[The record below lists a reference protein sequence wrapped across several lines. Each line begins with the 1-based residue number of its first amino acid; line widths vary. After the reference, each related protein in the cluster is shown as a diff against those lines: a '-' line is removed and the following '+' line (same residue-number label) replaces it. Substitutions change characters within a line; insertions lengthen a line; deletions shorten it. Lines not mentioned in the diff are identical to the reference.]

1 MFASQ
6 PRTSTAPVATAAT
19 WWRDLLVLTLIL
31 GSLFGWGLG
40 QRAFWQ
46 PDEGRYVE
54 IPREMTVTG
63 DYVTP
68 RLNGV
73 KYFEKPV
80 LFYWLQAGAIK
91 VFGISEWAMRLWP
104 ATFAL
109 FGCLAVYVAGRKLY
123 DRRTGLLAAV
133 LLATAPLYFFLGR
146 AITLDMALSALLT
159 VALLAFLLGAREP
172 PGSARRNYFWIFYAC
187 AALATLTKGLIGMVI
202 PAMVIGVWILIL
214 NEWRLLKSIY
224 LPSGLVLF
232 LLIAAPWHIAAAR
245 ANPEFAHFYFIHEH
259 FQRYL
264 TKVHGRFQPAWF
276 FIPVL
281 LAGFYPWTAY
291 LAQSVVKHWPVSW
304 RARHEYR
311 EGLFLLLWAG
321 LVFVF
326 FSFSDSKLVPYI
338 LPILPPLALLTARY
352 LSQQWEAPS
361 SAGLR
366 AGTWALLALGLAL
379 TLALI
384 FIPESTP
391 DRPRVAEYARMFGGY
406 AWVILGSLL
415 ATALV
420 PFAIGFLRRPLWT
433 VMAMALTT
441 VVFLGAV
448 DRGLVFL
455 DHKRSVKELALV
467 LKPLLKDGDDVMTYQ
482 EYYQD
487 LPVYL
492 ERRIT
497 VVDWKGEL
505 RFGIEV
511 EDVSGWMID
520 KPAFWRR
527 WDGPHRAYLLTGQG
541 NYDKLRAE
549 GRGQFHLLAQTGSN
563 VLLTNRTDKP

>member
-1 MFASQ
+1 M
-6 PRTSTAPVATAAT
+6 
-19 WWRDLLVLTLIL
+19 LLLTLIL
-31 GSLFGWGLG
+31 GLLFGWGLG
-40 QRAFWQ
+40 QRALWH

-54 IPREMTVTG
+54 IPREMTVSG

-91 VFGISEWAMRLWP
+91 VFGLKEWAMRLWP
-104 ATFAL
+104 AAFAL
-109 FGCLAVYVAGRKLY
+109 IGCLAVYVAGRKLY
-123 DRRTGLLAAV
+123 DRRTGLIAAAV
-133 LLATAPLYFFLGR
+133 LATTPLHYFLGR
-146 AITLDMALSALLT
+146 AITLDMAVSALLT
-159 VALLAFLLGAREP
+159 VALFAFLLGTREP
-172 PGSARRNYFWIFYAC
+172 PGRARRNYFWTFYAC
-187 AALATLTKGLIGMVI
+187 AALATLAKGLIGMVI
-202 PAMVIGVWILIL
+202 PALVIGAWILIL

-245 ANPEFAHFYFIHEH
+245 ANPEFAQFYFIHEH

-264 TKVHGRFQPAWF
+264 TKVHDRYQPAWF

-291 LAQSVVKHWPVSW
+291 LTQAVVKSWPVSW
-304 RARHEYR
+304 RARHENR

-321 LVFVF
+321 LVFAF
-326 FSFSDSKLVPYI
+326 FSFSDSKLIPYI
-338 LPILPPLALLTARY
+338 LPILPPLALLVARY
-352 LSQQWEAPS
+352 LALHWDAAS

-366 AGTWALLALGLAL
+366 AGTWALLALGFMLAL
-379 TLALI
+379 ALV
-384 FIPESTP
+384 FVPESAP
-391 DRPRVAEYARMFGGY
+391 DRPRVAEYAAVFGGY

-415 ATALV
+415 ATAVV
-420 PFAIGFLRRPLWT
+420 PFGVGFLRRPLWT
-433 VMAMALTT
+433 VVALVLTT
-441 VVFLGAV
+441 TVFLGVV
-448 DRGLVFL
+448 DRGFSYL

-467 LKPLLKDGDDVMTYQ
+467 LKPLLQAGDEVITYQ

-505 RFGIEV
+505 KFGTEV

-520 KPAFWRR
+520 KDAFWRR

-549 GRGQFHLLAQTGSN
+549 GRGRFHLIAQTGSN
-563 VLLTNRTDKP
+563 VLVTNRMGQP

>member
-1 MFASQ
+1 M
-6 PRTSTAPVATAAT
+6 
-19 WWRDLLVLTLIL
+19 LLMTLIL
-31 GSLFGWGLG
+31 GLLFGWGLG
-40 QRAFWQ
+40 QRALWH

-80 LFYWLQAGAIK
+80 LFYWLEAGAIK
-91 VFGISEWAMRLWP
+91 IFGISEWTMRLWP

-109 FGCLAVYVAGRKLY
+109 IGCLAVYVAGRRLY
-123 DRRTGLLAAV
+123 DRRTGLIATTV
-133 LLATAPLYFFLGR
+133 LATAPLYYFLGR

-159 VALLAFLLGAREP
+159 VALLAFLLGTREP
-172 PGSARRNYFWIFYAC
+172 PGRARRNYFWTFYAC

-202 PAMVIGVWILIL
+202 PAMVIGAWILIL

-224 LPSGLVLF
+224 LPSGLILF

-281 LAGFYPWTAY
+281 LAGFYPWTAW
-291 LAQSVVKHWPVSW
+291 LAQSVAKHWPVSW
-304 RARHEYR
+304 RARQENR

-321 LVFVF
+321 LVFLF
-326 FSFSDSKLVPYI
+326 FSFSDSKLVPYV
-338 LPILPPLALLTARY
+338 LPALPPLALVTARY
-352 LSQQWEAPS
+352 FSQHWEMPLST
-361 SAGLR
+361 GLR
-366 AGTWALLALGLAL
+366 FGAWALLVLGIVL
-379 TLALI
+379 TLALV
-384 FIPESTP
+384 FVPESTP
-391 DRPRVAEYARMFGGY
+391 DRPRVAEYARVFGGY

-420 PFAIGFLRRPLWT
+420 PFVIGFWRRPLWT
-433 VMAMALTT
+433 FVALVLTA
-441 VVFLGAV
+441 VVFLGVV
-448 DRGLVFL
+448 DRGFVFL
-455 DHKRSVKELALV
+455 DHKRSVKELALI
-467 LKPLLKDGDDVMTYQ
+467 LKPRLQPGDEVMTYQ

-520 KPAFWRR
+520 EPAFWRR
-527 WDGPHRAYLLTGQG
+527 WDGPHRAYLLTGEG

-549 GRGQFHLLAQTGSN
+549 GRGQFQLLAQTGSN
-563 VLLTNRTDKP
+563 VLLTNRTDQP

>member
-1 MFASQ
+1 MFVSQ
-6 PRTSTAPVATAAT
+6 PLTSSAAASEDRT
-19 WWRDLLVLTLIL
+19 WWRDMLLLTLL
-31 GSLFGWGLG
+31 LTVFFGWGLG
-40 QRAFWQ
+40 SRALWQ

-109 FGCLAVYVAGRKLY
+109 IGCLAVYVAGRKLY
-123 DRRTGLLAAV
+123 DRRTGLIAAV
-133 LLATAPLYFFLGR
+133 VLATAPLHYFLGR
-146 AITLDMALSALLT
+146 AVTLDMAVSALLA
-159 VALLAFLLGAREP
+159 VALFAFLLGTREP
-172 PGSARRNYFWIFYAC
+172 PGSARRNYFWTFYAC

-202 PAMVIGVWILIL
+202 PALVIGAWILIL

-224 LPSGLVLF
+224 LPSGLALF

-264 TKVHGRFQPAWF
+264 TKVHGRYEPAWF

-291 LAQSVVKHWPVSW
+291 LTQAVVKSWPASW
-304 RARHEYR
+304 QARHENR

-321 LVFVF
+321 LVFAF
-326 FSFSDSKLVPYI
+326 FSFSDSKLIPYI
-338 LPILPPLALLTARY
+338 VPILPPLALLVARY
-352 LSQQWEAPS
+352 LALHRDSAS

-366 AGTWALLALGLAL
+366 AGTWALLVLGFMLAL
-379 TLALI
+379 ALV
-384 FIPESTP
+384 FVPETTP
-391 DRPRVAEYARMFGGY
+391 DRPRVAEYAAVFGGY
-406 AWVILGSLL
+406 AWLILGSLL

-420 PFAIGFLRRPLWT
+420 PFGVGFLRRPFWT
-433 VMAMALTT
+433 VVALALTSA
-441 VVFLGAV
+441 VFLAV
-448 DRGLVFL
+448 ADRGFVFL
-455 DHKRSVKELALV
+455 DHKRSVKELALI
-467 LKPLLKDGDDVMTYQ
+467 LKPRLQPGDEVMTYQ

-505 RFGIEV
+505 RFGIEA

-520 KPAFWRR
+520 EASFRRR
-527 WDGPHRAYLLTGQG
+527 WDGPQRTYLLTGRG

-549 GRGQFHLLAQTGSN
+549 GRGRFHLLAQTGSN
-563 VLLTNRTDKP
+563 VLVTNRMGQP

>member
-1 MFASQ
+1 M
-6 PRTSTAPVATAAT
+6 
-19 WWRDLLVLTLIL
+19 LLLTLTL
-31 GSLFGWGLG
+31 GLLFGWGLG
-40 QRAFWQ
+40 QRALWH

-54 IPREMTVTG
+54 IPREMTVSG

-91 VFGISEWAMRLWP
+91 VFGISESAMRLWP
-104 ATFAL
+104 AAFAVI
-109 FGCLAVYVAGRKLY
+109 GCLAVYVAGRKLY
-123 DRRTGLLAAV
+123 DRRAGLIAAAV
-133 LLATAPLYFFLGR
+133 LATAPLHYFLGR

-159 VALLAFLLGAREP
+159 AALLAFLLGTREP
-172 PGSARRNYFWIFYAC
+172 PGRARRNYFWTFYAC

-202 PAMVIGVWILIL
+202 PAMVIGAWILIL
-214 NEWRLLKSIY
+214 NEWRLLRSIY

-245 ANPEFAHFYFIHEH
+245 ANPEFAQFYFIHEH

-264 TKVHGRFQPAWF
+264 TKVHDRYQPAWF

-291 LAQSVVKHWPVSW
+291 LAQAVAKSWPASW
-304 RARHEYR
+304 RARHENR

-321 LVFVF
+321 LVFAF
-326 FSFSDSKLVPYI
+326 FSFSDSKLIPYI
-338 LPILPPLALLTARY
+338 LPILPPLALLVARY
-352 LSQQWEAPS
+352 LAQHWETPTS
-361 SAGLR
+361 TSLR
-366 AGTWALLALGLAL
+366 AGTWALLALGFMLALAL
-379 TLALI
+379 T
-384 FIPESTP
+384 FIPENAP
-391 DRPRVAEYARMFGGY
+391 DRPRVAEYARVFGGY

-415 ATALV
+415 ATAVV
-420 PFAIGFLRRPLWT
+420 PFGIGFLRRPLWT
-433 VMAMALTT
+433 VVALALTAA
-441 VVFLGAV
+441 VFLGVV
-448 DRGLVFL
+448 DRGFGYL

-467 LKPLLKDGDDVMTYQ
+467 LKPRLQAGDEVMTYQ

-505 RFGIEV
+505 RFGTEV

-520 KPAFWRR
+520 EASFRRR
-527 WDGPHRAYLLTGQG
+527 WDGPQRAYLLTGQG

-549 GRGQFHLLAQTGSN
+549 GRGRFHLIAQTGSN
-563 VLLTNRTDKP
+563 VLVTNRMGQP

>member
-6 PRTSTAPVATAAT
+6 LRPSTASAPAEPS
-19 WWRDLLVLTLIL
+19 WWRDLLLLTLLIAVF
-31 GSLFGWGLG
+31 FGWGLG
-40 QRAFWQ
+40 QRALWH

-54 IPREMTVTG
+54 ISREMTVSG

-73 KYFEKPV
+73 KYFEKPA
-80 LFYWLQAGAIK
+80 LFYWLEAGAIRL
-91 VFGISEWAMRLWP
+91 FGLKAWAMRLWP
-104 ATFAL
+104 AAFAL
-109 FGCLAVYVAGRKLY
+109 IGCLAVYVTGRRLY
-123 DRRTGLLAAV
+123 DRRTGLIAAAM
-133 LLATAPLYFFLGR
+133 LATAPLHYFLGR
-146 AITLDMALSALLT
+146 AITLDMAVSALLT
-159 VALLAFLLGAREP
+159 VALFAFLLGTREP
-172 PGSARRNYFWIFYAC
+172 PGHARRNYFWAFYAC
-187 AALATLTKGLIGMVI
+187 AALATLAKGLIGMVI
-202 PAMVIGVWILIL
+202 PAMVIGAWILIL

-232 LLIAAPWHIAAAR
+232 LIIAAPWHIAAAR
-245 ANPEFAHFYFIHEH
+245 ANPEFAQFYFIHEH

-264 TKVHGRFQPAWF
+264 TKVHDRYQPAWF

-291 LAQSVVKHWPVSW
+291 LAQALTKSWPASW
-304 RARHEYR
+304 QARRDHR
-311 EGLFLLLWAG
+311 EAIFLMLWVG
-321 LVFVF
+321 LVFAF

-338 LPILPPLALLTARY
+338 LPILPPLALLVARY
-352 LSQQWEAPS
+352 LALHWDQAS
-361 SAGLR
+361 SASLR
-366 AGTWALLALGLAL
+366 AGTWTLLALGFLLAL
-379 TLALI
+379 VLV
-384 FIPESTP
+384 FVPQSTP
-391 DRPRVAEYARMFGGY
+391 DRPRVAEYAAVFGDY

-420 PFAIGFLRRPLWT
+420 PFTVGFLRRPLWT
-433 VMAMALTT
+433 VVALVLTSAL
-441 VVFLGAV
+441 FLAVV
-448 DRGLVFL
+448 DRGFVFL
-455 DHKRSVKELALV
+455 DHQRSVKELALI
-467 LKPLLKDGDDVMTYQ
+467 LKARLQAGDEVMTYR

-505 RFGIEV
+505 RFGSGV

-520 KPAFWRR
+520 EAAFQRR
-527 WDGPHRAYLLTGQG
+527 WNGPQRAYLLTGRG

-549 GRGQFHLLAQTGSN
+549 GRGQFQLLAQTGSN
-563 VLLTNRTDKP
+563 VLVTNRTDQP

>member
-1 MFASQ
+1 M
-6 PRTSTAPVATAAT
+6 
-19 WWRDLLVLTLIL
+19 LLLTLIL
-31 GSLFGWGLG
+31 GLLFGWGLG
-40 QRAFWQ
+40 QRALWH

-54 IPREMTVTG
+54 IPREMTVSG

-80 LFYWLQAGAIK
+80 LFYWLQAGAIRT
-91 VFGISEWAMRLWP
+91 FGLNEWAMRLWP
-104 ATFAL
+104 AAFAL
-109 FGCLAVYVAGRKLY
+109 IGCLAVYVAGRQLY
-123 DRRTGLLAAV
+123 DRRTGLIAAAV
-133 LLATAPLYFFLGR
+133 LATAPLHYFLGR

-159 VALLAFLLGAREP
+159 VALLAFLLGTREP
-172 PGSARRNYFWIFYAC
+172 PGRARRNYFWTFYAC

-202 PAMVIGVWILIL
+202 PAMLIGAWILIL

-224 LPSGLVLF
+224 LPSGLALF

-245 ANPEFAHFYFIHEH
+245 ANPEFAQFYFIHEH

-264 TKVHGRFQPAWF
+264 TKVHDRYQPAWF

-291 LAQSVVKHWPVSW
+291 LAQAVTKSWPASW
-304 RARHEYR
+304 RARHENR

-321 LVFVF
+321 LVFAF
-326 FSFSDSKLVPYI
+326 FSFSDSKLIPYI
-338 LPILPPLALLTARY
+338 LPILPPLALLVARY
-352 LSQQWEAPS
+352 LAQHWDTPS
-361 SAGLR
+361 SASLR
-366 AGTWALLALGLAL
+366 AGTWTLLALGFMLAL
-379 TLALI
+379 ALV
-384 FIPESTP
+384 FVPESAP
-391 DRPRVAEYARMFGGY
+391 DRPRVAEYARLFGGY

-420 PFAIGFLRRPLWT
+420 PFGIGFLRRPLWT
-433 VMAMALTT
+433 VVALALTAA
-441 VVFLGAV
+441 VFLGVV
-448 DRGLVFL
+448 DRGFSYL

-467 LKPLLKDGDDVMTYQ
+467 LKPLLQAGDEVMTYR

-505 RFGIEV
+505 RFGTEV

-520 KPAFWRR
+520 EAGFRRR
-527 WDGPHRAYLLTGQG
+527 WGGPQRAYLLTGQG

-549 GRGQFHLLAQTGSN
+549 GRGQFHLVAQTGSN
-563 VLLTNRTDKP
+563 VLVTNRMGQP

>member
-1 MFASQ
+1 MFTAQ
-6 PRTSTAPVATAAT
+6 PRPFTASAPAEPA
-19 WWRDLLVLTLIL
+19 WWRDLLLLTLL
-31 GSLFGWGLG
+31 LALLFGWGLG
-40 QRAFWQ
+40 QRALWH

-54 IPREMTVTG
+54 IPREMTVSG

-91 VFGISEWAMRLWP
+91 VFGLKEWAMRLWP
-104 ATFAL
+104 AAFAL
-109 FGCLAVYVAGRKLY
+109 IGCLAVYVAGRKLY
-123 DRRTGLLAAV
+123 DRRTGLIAATV
-133 LLATAPLYFFLGR
+133 LATAPLHYFLGR
-146 AITLDMALSALLT
+146 AITLDMALAALLT
-159 VALLAFLLGAREP
+159 VALLAFLLGTREP
-172 PGSARRNYFWIFYAC
+172 PGRVRRNYFWTFYAC
-187 AALATLTKGLIGMVI
+187 AALATLTKGLVGMVI
-202 PAMVIGVWILIL
+202 PAMVIGAWILIL

-224 LPSGLVLF
+224 LPSGLALF

-245 ANPEFAHFYFIHEH
+245 ANPEFAQFYFIHEH

-264 TKVHGRFQPAWF
+264 TKVHDRYQPAWF

-291 LAQSVVKHWPVSW
+291 LAQAVAKNWPVSW
-304 RARHEYR
+304 RARHENR

-321 LVFVF
+321 LVFAF
-326 FSFSDSKLVPYI
+326 FSFSDSKLIPYI
-338 LPILPPLALLTARY
+338 LPILPPLALLVARY
-352 LSQQWEAPS
+352 LAQHWDTPS
-361 SAGLR
+361 SASLR
-366 AGTWALLALGLAL
+366 AGTWALLALGLMLALAL
-379 TLALI
+379 TL
-384 FIPESTP
+384 IPESAP
-391 DRPRVAEYARMFGGY
+391 DRPRVAEYARVFGGY

-420 PFAIGFLRRPLWT
+420 PFVIGFWRRPLWT
-433 VMAMALTT
+433 VVALALTAA
-441 VVFLGAV
+441 VFLGVV
-448 DRGLVFL
+448 DRGFSYL

-467 LKPLLKDGDDVMTYQ
+467 LKPLLQAGDEVMTYR

-505 RFGIEV
+505 RFGTEV

-520 KPAFWRR
+520 EAGFRRR
-527 WDGPHRAYLLTGQG
+527 WDGPQRAYLLTGQG

-549 GRGQFHLLAQTGSN
+549 GRGRFHLIAQTGSN
-563 VLLTNRTDKP
+563 VLVTNRMGQP

>member
-1 MFASQ
+1 MFVSQLRAST
-6 PRTSTAPVATAAT
+6 TSAPADHG
-19 WWRDLLVLTLIL
+19 WWRDILLLTLIL
-31 GSLFGWGLG
+31 GLLFGFALG
-40 QRAFWQ
+40 QRALWQ

-54 IPREMTVTG
+54 IPREMTVSG

-68 RLNGV
+68 RINGV
-73 KYFEKPV
+73 KYFEKPA

-91 VFGISEWAMRLWP
+91 AFGLKEWAMRLWP
-104 ATFAL
+104 AAFAL
-109 FGCLAVYVAGRKLY
+109 VGCLAVYVAGRRLY
-123 DRRTGLLAAV
+123 DRRTGLLAVAV
-133 LLATAPLYFFLGR
+133 LATAPLYYFLGR
-146 AITLDMALSALLT
+146 AITLDMAVSALLT
-159 VALLAFLLGAREP
+159 VALFAFLLGTREP
-172 PGSARRNYFWIFYAC
+172 PGRARRNYFWAFYAC
-187 AALATLTKGLIGMVI
+187 AALATLAKGLIGIVI

-214 NEWRLLKSIY
+214 NEWRLLKAIY

-264 TKVHGRFQPAWF
+264 TKVHDRYQPAWF

-291 LAQSVVKHWPVSW
+291 LAQAVVKAWPASW
-304 RARHEYR
+304 RARAESR
-311 EGLFLLLWAG
+311 EELFLLLWAG
-321 LVFVF
+321 LVFAF

-352 LSQQWEAPS
+352 LVQHWEAAS
-361 SAGLR
+361 SASLR
-366 AGTWALLALGLAL
+366 AGTWVLLALGFMLAL
-379 TLALI
+379 TLV
-384 FIPESTP
+384 FVPESAP
-391 DRPRVAEYARMFGGY
+391 DRPRVAEYARVFGDYG
-406 AWVILGSLL
+406 WVILGSLL

-420 PFAIGFLRRPLWT
+420 PFGIGFLRRPLWT
-433 VMAMALTT
+433 VVALALTAA
-441 VVFLGAV
+441 VFLGVV
-448 DRGLVFL
+448 DRGFVFL

-467 LKPLLKDGDDVMTYQ
+467 LKPLLQAGDEVMTYR

-505 RFGIEV
+505 RFGTEV

-520 KPAFWRR
+520 EAGFWRR

-549 GRGQFHLLAQTGSN
+549 GRGQFHLIAQTGSN
-563 VLLTNRTDKP
+563 VLVTNRMGQP

>member
-6 PRTSTAPVATAAT
+6 PRTSTASVPAEPA
-19 WWRDLLVLTLIL
+19 WWRDLLLLTLL
-31 GSLFGWGLG
+31 LALLFGWGLG
-40 QRAFWQ
+40 QRALWH

-54 IPREMTVTG
+54 IPREMTVSG

-80 LFYWLQAGAIK
+80 LFYWLQAGAIRT
-91 VFGISEWAMRLWP
+91 FGLNEWTMRLWP
-104 ATFAL
+104 AAFAL
-109 FGCLAVYVAGRKLY
+109 IGCLAVYVAGRKLY
-123 DRRTGLLAAV
+123 DRRTGLIATAA
-133 LLATAPLYFFLGR
+133 LATAPLYYFLGR

-159 VALLAFLLGAREP
+159 VALLAFLLGTREP
-172 PGSARRNYFWIFYAC
+172 PGRARRHYFWTFYAC
-187 AALATLTKGLIGMVI
+187 AALATLTKGLIGTVI
-202 PAMVIGVWILIL
+202 PALVIGAWILIL

-224 LPSGLVLF
+224 LPSGLALF
-232 LLIAAPWHIAAAR
+232 LLIVVPWHIAAAR
-245 ANPEFAHFYFIHEH
+245 ANPEFAQFYFIHEH

-264 TKVHGRFQPAWF
+264 TKVHDRYQPAWF

-291 LAQSVVKHWPVSW
+291 LAQAVAKSWPVSW
-304 RARHEYR
+304 RARHENR

-321 LVFVF
+321 LVFAF

-338 LPILPPLALLTARY
+338 LPILPPLALLVARY
-352 LSQQWEAPS
+352 LALHWDSAS
-361 SAGLR
+361 SASLR
-366 AGTWALLALGLAL
+366 AGTWVLLALGFMLALAL
-379 TLALI
+379 TL
-384 FIPESTP
+384 IPESAP
-391 DRPRVAEYARMFGGY
+391 DRPRVAEYARVFGGY

-420 PFAIGFLRRPLWT
+420 PFGIGFLRRPLWT
-433 VMAMALTT
+433 VAALALTAA
-441 VVFLGAV
+441 VFLGVV
-448 DRGLVFL
+448 DRGFSYL
-455 DHKRSVKELALV
+455 DHKRSVKELALA
-467 LKPLLKDGDDVMTYQ
+467 LKPRLQAGDEVMTYR

-505 RFGIEV
+505 RFGAEV

-520 KPAFWRR
+520 EAGFRRR
-527 WDGPHRAYLLTGQG
+527 WDGPQRAYLLTGRG

-549 GRGQFHLLAQTGSN
+549 GRGQFHLIAQTGSN
-563 VLLTNRTDKP
+563 VLVTNRMGQP

>member
-1 MFASQ
+1 M
-6 PRTSTAPVATAAT
+6 
-19 WWRDLLVLTLIL
+19 LLLTLIL
-31 GSLFGWGLG
+31 GLLFGWGLG
-40 QRAFWQ
+40 QRALWH

-54 IPREMTVTG
+54 ISREMTVSG

-91 VFGISEWAMRLWP
+91 VFGISESAMRLWP
-104 ATFAL
+104 AAFAL
-109 FGCLAVYVAGRKLY
+109 IGCLAVYVAGRKLY
-123 DRRTGLLAAV
+123 DRRTGLIAAAV
-133 LLATAPLYFFLGR
+133 LATAPLHYFLGR

-159 VALLAFLLGAREP
+159 VALLAFLLGTREP
-172 PGSARRNYFWIFYAC
+172 PGRARRNYFWTFYAC

-202 PAMVIGVWILIL
+202 PAMVIGAWILIL
-214 NEWRLLKSIY
+214 NEWRLLRSIY
-224 LPSGLVLF
+224 LPSGLALF

-245 ANPEFAHFYFIHEH
+245 ANPEFAQFYFIHEH

-264 TKVHGRFQPAWF
+264 SKVHDRYQPAWF

-291 LAQSVVKHWPVSW
+291 LTQAVVKNWPVSW
-304 RARHEYR
+304 RARHENR

-321 LVFVF
+321 LVFAF
-326 FSFSDSKLVPYI
+326 FSFSDSKLIPYI
-338 LPILPPLALLTARY
+338 LPILPPLALLVARY
-352 LSQQWEAPS
+352 LAQHWEAPT
-361 SAGLR
+361 SASLR
-366 AGTWALLALGLAL
+366 AGTWALLALGFMLAL
-379 TLALI
+379 ALV
-384 FIPESTP
+384 FVPESTP
-391 DRPRVAEYARMFGGY
+391 DRPRVAEYAAVFGGY

-420 PFAIGFLRRPLWT
+420 PFGVGFLRRPLWT
-433 VMAMALTT
+433 VVALALTAA
-441 VVFLGAV
+441 VFLGVV
-448 DRGLVFL
+448 DRGFGYL
-455 DHKRSVKELALV
+455 DHKRSVKELALI
-467 LKPLLKDGDDVMTYQ
+467 LKSRLQPGDEVMTYR

-505 RFGIEV
+505 RFGTEV

-520 KPAFWRR
+520 EAAFRRR
-527 WDGPHRAYLLTGQG
+527 WDGPRRAYLLTGRG

-549 GRGQFHLLAQTGSN
+549 GRGRFQLIAQTGSN
-563 VLLTNRTDKP
+563 VLVTNRMGQP